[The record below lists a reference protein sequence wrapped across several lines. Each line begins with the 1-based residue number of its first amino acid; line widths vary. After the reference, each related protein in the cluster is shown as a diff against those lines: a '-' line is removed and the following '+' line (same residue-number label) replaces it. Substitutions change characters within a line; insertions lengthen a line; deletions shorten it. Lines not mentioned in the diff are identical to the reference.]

1 MMVVTMKRKI
11 GFFTGVLAIILL
23 LLGAVKYIGGMK
35 PKEGSLT
42 VQSNQPASVFLD
54 NKHIGRTPVQKY
66 AVTPGD
72 YSIRIVPEST
82 VVPLASWQGS
92 VKIFSGILTYVNI
105 TPAESEFATAVET
118 MWLEKISSKVSE
130 LDVVTNPDSATI
142 SLDGVTKGIT
152 PLSLPN
158 VAPGPHVLAF
168 ASPGFMSRSTKIQTT
183 AGFKLSAV
191 VKLAISGSPQ
201 EASPSPTPASGTP
214 TPIGKTTPTPTGKL
228 TPTPTKTATSVDPVK
243 PFVTIKDTPTG
254 FLRVRMEP
262 KTSATESAQI
272 KPGEKYSLLDSQPDA
287 KGTTWYQI
295 KYDGTNKGWISG
307 QYATKTE

>member
-1 MMVVTMKRKI
+1 MKRKI

-23 LLGAVKYIGGMK
+23 LLGVAKYFGGMK
-35 PKEGSLT
+35 PKEGALT
-42 VQSNQPASVFLD
+42 IQSTQPASVFLD

-66 AVTPGD
+66 AVVPGD
-72 YSIRIVPEST
+72 YTIRIVPEST
-82 VVPLASWQGS
+82 VASLASWQGS
-92 VKIFSGILTYVNI
+92 VKIASDILTHVNI
-105 TPAESEFATAVET
+105 NPAESEFATAVET

-142 SLDGVTKGIT
+142 SLDGQTKGIT
-152 PLSLPN
+152 PLSLPS
-158 VAPGPHVLAF
+158 VAAGPHVLAL
-168 ASPGFMSRSTKIQTT
+168 ASPGFVSQSIKIQTT
-183 AGFKLSAV
+183 AGYKLSAV
-191 VKLAISGSPQ
+191 VKLALSGSPQ
-201 EASPSPTPASGTP
+201 EASPSPTPASGSPTP
-214 TPIGKTTPTPTGKL
+214 TGKTTPTPTGKL
-228 TPTPTKTATSVDPVK
+228 TPTKAVTSADPVK

-272 KPGEKYSLLDSQPDA
+272 KPGEKYSLLDSQSDA